1 KAIVCR
7 ASAGSAPALV
17 DRKKRVTFEAKSWKS
32 TMHRKET
39 ARPLFLRIRSFAS
52 PVQMLNYHTSFCMQ
66 AMGKGKETM
75 LHAFVRELFLYI
87 PFMFILDRAF
97 GETGLAAALPV
108 AEACAAVFAL
118 WLLSRTIRRS
128 KSQTA

>member
-1 KAIVCR
+1 
-7 ASAGSAPALV
+7 
-17 DRKKRVTFEAKSWKS
+17 
-32 TMHRKET
+32 
-39 ARPLFLRIRSFAS
+39 
-52 PVQMLNYHTSFCMQ
+52 

-87 PFMFILDRAF
+87 PLMFILDRVF

-108 AEACAAVFAL
+108 AEACASVFAL
-118 WLLSRTIRRS
+118 WLLSRTIRKS